1 LLGKPPLV
9 ELLVDD
15 LPVAAETAFLAADVT
30 ELMPPAIAVVA
41 FLTAPFT
48 DEATSFA
55 PGREDDPLT
64 IGPRM
69 IGSFGLVASGTSGC
83 GGVVSWLLT
92 SDGSVEGGV
101 EPFGVVSVGFGI
113 AKAC

>member
-1 LLGKPPLV
+1 
-9 ELLVDD
+9 
-15 LPVAAETAFLAADVT
+15 
-30 ELMPPAIAVVA
+30 MPPAIAVVA

-69 IGSFGLVASGTSGC
+69 IGSFDVA
-83 GGVVSWLLT
+83 SWLLT
-92 SDGSVEGGV
+92 SGGSVEGGV

-113 AKAC
+113 AKACWLIGPFVPDSGTGATVAACSPVLGLGPPTPYGFVTGVVPS